1 MTAPL
6 SQCICPPSFSIPDD
20 LAVDFDRCTAR
31 CSPRRERALQR
42 EDPKFAARQSIDRV
56 RWRRMVAAVTI
67 VLLGLLLLVVGLIT
81 TQATL
86 VVGVIVSVTGFF
98 AMVGGVA
105 LVIRRRH

>member
-1 MTAPL
+1 MDQSSKGPGREKETVPL
-6 SQCICPPSFSIPDD
+6 SEDEQ
-20 LAVDFDRCTAR
+20 
-31 CSPRRERALQR
+31 RRLDEIERALQR